1 MKNPILNGALAMM
14 MSGIVAASTSA
25 QTYIDPA
32 TGRTLDQ
39 LIEQAFAQSP
49 ELAASR
55 AEIDIARGEL
65 QQAGLRPNP
74 RVTAGRREEPAGA
87 DNQTS
92 VMFQL
97 PLDLFRR
104 QRRVDTATERLAAVE
119 QAVKDRERLLA
130 AAVRERAGAV
140 LVAAR
145 LLAVTDDL
153 LQIAQ
158 GTLKLLAARA
168 AEGAS
173 PPLERDVAE
182 VEVRRLEAERALRI
196 AEIEAALVDL
206 KAVLGL
212 RPDAPLSLR
221 DDLEQQLRRD
231 GLLPDSVAIEQVV
244 SQRPDVQEAAARV
257 RVSDARIRQ
266 LQREGRFDLDVY
278 GSYMRMNAGF
288 PQRAFAADG
297 SLEPIRGLF
306 HYVEAG
312 GMLML
317 PLFNRNQGAIA
328 AAEAERKAADRTRE
342 ARELAARAEITA
354 ARTREVELR
363 KSFDLFARAREQ
375 ARRNAQV
382 VRESYQLGRN
392 TLFEVFEA
400 ERRLLEVETAYT
412 EALGRAFEA
421 RTAFIRAIGTR
432 P

>member
-104 QRRVDTATERLAAVE
+104 QRRVDTATER
-119 QAVKDRERLLA
+119 LA